1 MTEVQA
7 KLTFFI
13 LFYFFFCIEESHA
26 PPLLP
31 LPLAGM
37 SDGLLCVNF
46 SKAVWLWKVI

>member
-1 MTEVQA
+1 MTEIQA
-7 KLTFFI
+7 KLTFLI
-13 LFYFFFCIEESHA
+13 FFFFVCIQVSRA